1 MAKDSILQVRIDGEL
16 KHQAEALYRS
26 MGMSLSEAVRMFVT
40 QSVQE
45 NQMPFRPHTAPRRG
59 ACRAFGA
66 LRLYKDPSLRVKERD
81 AWIASL
87 SAKATAAR
95 GEQR

>member
-16 KHQAEALYRS
+16 KRQAEELYRS
-26 MGMSLSEAVRMFVT
+26 MGLSLSEAVRMFVT

-45 NQMPFRPHTAPRRG
+45 NQMPFRPRTAQRRG

-66 LRLYKDPSLRVKERD
+66 LRLYKDPTLRPKERD

-87 SAKATAAR
+87 SAKAAAR
-95 GEQR
+95 SDQR